1 MMDDILLNLDEA
13 EYITVS
19 EDVINRIFEEV
30 EGVLSTDST
39 VSEDNLMEEG
49 EGNETGSRI
58 IVLSSND
65 TYNYYYNKAV
75 DNVKETISENTVS
88 DNIIEKQI
96 TDYSTQE
103 GLLFLILSGLMI
115 AAIVFII
122 RKGIYRWN

>member
-1 MMDDILLNLDEA
+1 MMEDILLNMDEA

-30 EGVLSTDST
+30 EGVLSKDST

-49 EGNETGSRI
+49 EENETGSRI
-58 IVLSSND
+58 IILSSND
-65 TYNYYYNKAV
+65 TYNYYYNQAV
-75 DNVKETISENTVS
+75 DNVEETISENTVS
-88 DNIIEKQI
+88 DNIIDKHL

-122 RKGIYRWN
+122 RRGIYRWN

>member
-1 MMDDILLNLDEA
+1 MEDILINMDEA

-19 EDVINRIFEEV
+19 EDTINRIFEEV
-30 EGVLSTDST
+30 ESVLSVDNT
-39 VSEDNLMEEG
+39 VSEDNLIEEG
-49 EGNETGSRI
+49 EENETGSRI
-58 IVLSSND
+58 IILSSND
-65 TYNYYYNKAV
+65 TYNYYYNQVV
-75 DNVKETISENTVS
+75 DNVEETISENTVS
-88 DNIIEKQI
+88 DNIIDKQL

>member
-1 MMDDILLNLDEA
+1 MEDILLNMDEA

-30 EGVLSTDST
+30 EGVLSVDSAL
-39 VSEDNLMEEG
+39 SEDNLMEEG
-49 EGNETGSRI
+49 EENETGSRI

-65 TYNYYYNKAV
+65 TYNYYYNQVV
-75 DNVKETISENTVS
+75 DNVEEALSENTVS
-88 DNIIEKQI
+88 DNIIDKQL

-122 RKGIYRWN
+122 RKGVYRWN